1 MRSVTFRPARPEK
14 IWPLS
19 ALSQTRFSLES
30 RRLALRDRL
39 SEIDDCCEGNLSARA
54 AVTYAERWHG
64 FHLAALPRRT
74 ISSLGSCSRHAL
86 ALVAARRY
94 RARHTLSGAAR
105 PFAHPRRRRHAAT
118 TVLRVPDD
126 TNFHLVARSHALS
139 CCWDRAREP
148 RKPREFCFQ
157 PKPSFDRPHRPH
169 EHGVALSVRKVLY
182 GYGTHG
188 VCILDP
194 PQTS

>member
-105 PFAHPRRRRHAAT
+105 PFAHPRRRDSAT
-118 TVLRVPDD
+118 P
-126 TNFHLVARSHALS
+126 RSNECPQGFLMLPIITWSHEVMRIT

-148 RKPREFCFQ
+148 CKPRELYFQ
-157 PKPSFDRPHRPH
+157 PKPF
-169 EHGVALSVRKVLY
+169 V
-182 GYGTHG
+182 
-188 VCILDP
+188 
-194 PQTS
+194 